1 MVKIFKLPI
10 CPYCH
15 AVTRYS
21 DVKRTTHDKI
31 IKCHNCNKN
40 YRVSY
45 LKGRIILIL
54 IVCIALIIINI
65 FLLKQTQGIT
75 IQFLAICDA
84 VIVFISILFFPFT
97 VKYKELPRKLQKLSK
112 EEVAAKLG
120 GMPPQ
125 L

>member
-31 IKCHNCNKN
+31 IKCHHCNKN

-97 VKYKELPRKLQKLSK
+97 VKYEELPRKLQKLSK
-112 EEVAAKLG
+112 GEAISKL
-120 GMPPQ
+120 